1 MAQILSKLR
10 YFLMLPLL
18 VFTLITTPGASSTET
33 AELIGTDTFVF
44 DQALLMG
51 QGITTDGEY
60 YYTSGSLAAVSVT
73 ALAKHTVDG
82 MTTVKTNL
90 DPLPEV
96 CKNRGNNHIG
106 GISWYDGRLYA
117 PVEGG
122 EEVYACIVVYDA
134 ETLEPTGEVYDLPNE
149 LYPDGVPWC
158 AVDKATGYLYASVW
172 DDAKVIRV
180 YDTKDEMKH
189 VKDIELTGI
198 GIIDRIQGGEFYGGI
213 LYLSYDI
220 KHNGNIKKIMGVNT
234 ETGEVYV
241 VAERD
246 VGSENVEAE
255 GMTFTEDENGPVLH
269 VLDYNKAIGV
279 FVHHYRIRTAE

>member
-1 MAQILSKLR
+1 MSIIEKIR
-10 YFLMLPLL
+10 YYITIPLL
-18 VFTLITTPGASSTET
+18 IFTLLTTPAASSTDS
-33 AELIGTDTFVF
+33 AELIGTKTFVF
-44 DQALLMG
+44 DQAFLMG

-60 YYTSGSLAAVSVT
+60 FYTSGSLAAVGIT
-73 ALAKHTVDG
+73 ALAKRTVDG
-82 MTTVKTNL
+82 MELVKSNASA
-90 DPLPEV
+90 LPTE
-96 CKNRGNNHIG
+96 CIKRGNNHIG
-106 GISWYDGRLYA
+106 GISYYNGKIYA

-134 ETLEPTGEVYDLPNE
+134 ETLKPTGEIYDLPNE

-158 AVDKATGYLYASVW
+158 AVDKETGLLYASAW

-180 YDTKDEMKH
+180 YDVNDSMKH
-189 VKDIELTGI
+189 VRDIELTGI
-198 GIIDRIQGGEFYGGI
+198 GILDRVQGGEFYNGT

-220 KHNGNIKKIMGVNT
+220 KHNGNIKKIMSVDI
-234 ETGEVYV
+234 ETGEVKL

-255 GMTFTEDENGPVLH
+255 GMTFTEGEDGPVLH

-279 FVHHYRIRTAE
+279 FVHRYKLAF